1 MPSFEDGGLAHLTVV
16 SPRQQV
22 AKIVIRPDT
31 NDAATLHSTFW
42 APGDQLHDEYGLASV
57 HLGPDDWAL
66 DIGAHIG
73 SVALALAMDNPD
85 ARVIAV
91 EAVPDNV
98 DMIRLNVA
106 AIGAEAR
113 VHVVGEAVGADGQES
128 ATIHFGY
135 YDLPDIPA
143 EHAVQV
149 RFIGNLFREHGPRGT
164 DLTVPVVSLT
174 DLLARFDVA
183 EVALTKIDCEGG
195 EWAFLASPSISRLRT
210 IVGEWHDR
218 PASALVALLS
228 ATHDVTVLT
237 DDGGIGMFRAERRT
251 T

>member
-1 MPSFEDGGLAHLTVV
+1 MPSFADGGLAHLTVV

-22 AKIVIRPDT
+22 AQVVIRPDT

-73 SVALALAMDNPD
+73 SVALALAMDNPG
-85 ARVIAV
+85 ARIIAV

-98 DMIRLNVA
+98 DMLRLNA
-106 AIGAEAR
+106 AAVDASDRI
-113 VHVVGEAVGADGQES
+113 HIVGEAAGADGQ
-128 ATIHFGY
+128 ATATLHYGY

-149 RFIGNLFREHGPRGT
+149 RFIGNLFRDHGPRGT
-164 DLTVPVVSLT
+164 DITVPVVSLT
-174 DLLARFDVA
+174 ALLDRFGVT
-183 EVALTKIDCEGG
+183 EVAFTKIDCEGG
-195 EWAFLASPSISRLRT
+195 EWAFLASPDVSRLRT

-218 PASALVALLS
+218 PASSLIALLT
-228 ATHDVTVLT
+228 ATHEVEILH